1 MEKDFKFAVEDIQRI
16 NLSEYEDDEF
26 AVAKMGYLST
36 KPNSHGLKISEK
48 VLRESASTV
57 LNKWLVADMTGI
69 VDAGTH
75 TKEEKIVGRIPKEQD
90 VEFVYD
96 DDGYLRAYVD
106 VVISKIY
113 AKDFCKI
120 FEEENNRA
128 VSVEMRVLSNE
139 DDESIV
145 ESFKIV
151 GVTTLG
157 KQIRPSCPDSDIEF
171 TRFSEEEADKFFAK
185 VHNNSLTALKK
196 FVEER
201 KESMAEQ
208 EKLVSHP
215 IDTSKEAM
223 YDGEWDGQ
231 KAKQDLVK
239 EKNFK
244 TLAPKVCMKLEPGW
258 EDHEVT
264 KLGYPVMMLH
274 SGKWVY
280 STKGLAS
287 ALGYAKKEDETEVIN
302 KVEKIYKKLGLDSDR
317 KEDDAKMAEIE
328 FAAVDIG
335 DMWGKMWDALH
346 ARYPDGDWGSVYR
359 IDGIYE
365 EDNKKFAV
373 IHHKDED
380 TKYRL
385 DFSLTEEGLTLADE
399 IVKVELEIIETDEVK
414 KFAEPENAEKYT
426 KFEIEGRKAWAKVI
440 KKVQDHEGDSA
451 YVDSIEDDHI
461 IYTKDDVRYR
471 VEADV
476 KVDKDDK
483 SVDAD
488 IKWGTVKKD
497 KNQKMAEMTPEEMAE
512 KIGELQKN
520 IEDRD
525 NIIMEKDKK
534 MGEMEA
540 ELSELREYKAACEK
554 KELATSVESI
564 MAEVKDCMAEDKYN
578 EFRNEGLTCKM
589 SELDAWAKKVK
600 AFCFENGKVPKNSK
614 KHGDV
619 FSFAAP
625 AENNQKPMNVWDRL
639 KNL

>member
-1 MEKDFKFAVEDIQRI
+1 MEKNFSFAVEDIQRI

-139 DDESIV
+139 DDENLV

-171 TRFSEEEADKFFAK
+171 TRFSEEDADKFFAK
-185 VHNNSLTALKK
+185 VHNNSLTVLKK

-201 KESMAEQ
+201 KESMAD
-208 EKLVSHP
+208 KTYK
-215 IDTSKEAM
+215 IDKSKDAMSESPWGDVDKTELRNKIMEAKNKSTLI
-223 YDGEWDGQ
+223 
-231 KAKQDLVK
+231 KAVYMLIED
-239 EKNFK
+239 
-244 TLAPKVCMKLEPGW
+244 GW
-258 EDHEVT
+258 EDAPSE
-264 KLGYPVMMLH
+264 KLKYPVMQFKGDTL
-274 SGKWVY
+274 VY
-280 STKGLAS
+280 NRYGLSS
-287 ALGYAKKEDETEVIN
+287 ALAYAEKEGESSVVS
-302 KVEKIYKKLGLDSDR
+302 KVESIYKKLGLG
-317 KEDDAKMAEIE
+317 KEEDAKMAEIA

-335 DMWGKMWDALH
+335 DMWGKVFDALH
-346 ARYPDGDWGSVYR
+346 DRYPDGDWGSVYR

-365 EDNKKFAV
+365 ESNKKFAI
-373 IHHKDED
+373 IHRKDED

-385 DFSLTEEGLTLADE
+385 DFSLTEEGLTLSDE
-399 IVKVELEIIETDEVK
+399 IVKVELEIIETDDVK
-414 KFAEPENAEKYT
+414 KFAEPEGAEKYK
-426 KFEIEGRKAWAKVI
+426 KFE
-440 KKVQDHEGDSA
+440 DDDS
-451 YVDSIEDDHI
+451 DDEDD
-461 IYTKDDVRYR
+461 
-471 VEADV
+471 E
-476 KVDKDDK
+476 DKEEKMSEEDMMAKISDLQK
-483 SVDAD
+483 SV
-488 IKWGTVKKD
+488 
-497 KNQKMAEMTPEEMAE
+497 
-512 KIGELQKN
+512 
-520 IEDRD
+520 EDRD

-534 MGEMEA
+534 IGEMEA

-564 MAEVKDCMAEDKYN
+564 MAEVKDCMSEDKYK
-578 EFRNEGLTCKM
+578 EFRDEGLTCKM
-589 SELDAWAKKVK
+589 SELDAWSNKVK
-600 AFCFENGKVPKNSK
+600 AFCFENGKIGKTTKKND
-614 KHGDV
+614 GI

>member
-1 MEKDFKFAVEDIQRI
+1 MEKDFKFAVENIQRL
-16 NLSEYEDDEF
+16 NVEEYDENEYC
-26 AVAKMGYLST
+26 VARMKFLST
-36 KPNSHGLKISEK
+36 RPNSHGLKFSEE
-48 VLRESASTV
+48 VLRRDAKTV
-57 LNKWLVADMTGI
+57 LGTWIVAEMLAGDFLTHTPAESIIGI
-69 VDAGTH
+69 V
-75 TKEEKIVGRIPKEQD
+75 PKDQD
-90 VEFVYD
+90 VEFVEA
-96 DDGYLRAYVD
+96 DDGYLDAYVD
-106 VVISKIY
+106 VVLSKRY
-113 AKDFCKI
+113 AKDAYDVFVKD
-120 FEEENNRA
+120 NDRS
-128 VSVEMRVLSNE
+128 VSIEFNYSHPE
-139 DDESIV
+139 DDEYEV
-145 ESFKIV
+145 ESFVIR
-151 GVTTLG
+151 GTTILG
-157 KQIRPSCPDSDIEF
+157 KTINPSVPTANITV

-231 KAKQDLVK
+231 KVKQELVK

-258 EDHEVT
+258 EDREVN

-274 SGKWVY
+274 NGKWVY

-317 KEDDAKMAEIE
+317 KEDDAKMAEID

-346 ARYPDGDWGSVYR
+346 AKYPDGDWGSVYR

-365 EDNKKFAV
+365 EDNKKFAI

-380 TKYRL
+380 SKYRL

-399 IVKVELEIIETDEVK
+399 IVKVQTEFIETDDVK
-414 KFAEPENAEKYT
+414 KFAEPEDVEKYK
-426 KFEIEGRKAWAKVI
+426 KFE
-440 KKVQDHEGDSA
+440 DDDSDDDDA
-451 YVDSIEDDHI
+451 DDDKEDD
-461 IYTKDDVRYR
+461 
-471 VEADV
+471 VEMSADEM
-476 KVDKDDK
+476 K
-483 SVDAD
+483 
-488 IKWGTVKKD
+488 
-497 KNQKMAEMTPEEMAE
+497 AEMAKMKSE
-512 KIGELQKN
+512 

-564 MAEVKDCMAEDKYN
+564 MAEVKDCMAEDKYK
-578 EFRNEGLTCKM
+578 EFRDEGLTCKM
-589 SELDAWAKKVK
+589 SELDAWSNKVK

-625 AENNQKPMNVWDRL
+625 VENNQKPMNVWDRL

>member
-57 LNKWLVADMTGI
+57 LNKWLVADMTRI

-75 TKEEKIVGRIPKEQD
+75 TKEQKIVGRIPKEQD

-106 VVISKIY
+106 VVVSKIY

-139 DDESIV
+139 DDENLV

-171 TRFSEEEADKFFAK
+171 TRFSQEEADKFFAK
-185 VHNNSLTALKK
+185 VHNNSLTVLKK

-201 KESMAEQ
+201 KESMAEG
-208 EKLVSHP
+208 KTYK
-215 IDTSKEAM
+215 IDKSKDAMSDTPWQDIDKTELRNKIMEAKN
-223 YDGEWDGQ
+223 
-231 KAKQDLVK
+231 KATLVK
-239 EKNFK
+239 SVYLLVE
-244 TLAPKVCMKLEPGW
+244 EGW
-258 EDHEVT
+258 EDAPSE
-264 KLGYPVMMLH
+264 KLKYPVMEIK
-274 SGKWVY
+274 GDKVVY
-280 STKGLAS
+280 NRNALAS
-287 ALGYAKKEDETEVIN
+287 ALGYAKKENEESVVS
-302 KVEKIYKKLGLDSDR
+302 KVEAIYKKLGLG

-335 DMWGKMWDALH
+335 DMWGRVFDALH
-346 ARYPDGDWGSVYR
+346 DRYPDGDWGSVYR

-365 EDNKKFAV
+365 QDNKKFAI
-373 IHHKDED
+373 IHRKDED
-380 TKYRL
+380 VKYRL

-399 IVKVELEIIETDEVK
+399 IVKVEMEIVETDDIK
-414 KFAEPENAEKYT
+414 KFAEPEGAEKYT
-426 KFEIEGRKAWAKVI
+426 QFEIEGRKAWAKVI
-440 KKVQDHEGDSA
+440 KKVQNHEGDGA
-451 YVDSIEDDHI
+451 YVDSIEDNHI

-483 SVDAD
+483 SIDAD
-488 IKWGTVKKD
+488 IKWDTVKKD
-497 KNQKMAEMTPEEMAE
+497 KDQKMAEMTPEEMVE
-512 KIGELQKN
+512 KIGKLQKN
-520 IEDRD
+520 IEERD

-534 MGEMEA
+534 MEEMEK
-540 ELSELREYKAACEK
+540 ELTELREYKNACMEK
-554 KELATSVESI
+554 EKACSVESV
-564 MAEVKDCMAEDKYN
+564 MDEVKDFVNDEQFKSLREEGMAC
-578 EFRNEGLTCKM
+578 EF
-589 SELDAWAKKVK
+589 SQIDAWSNKVK
-600 AFCFENGKVPKNSK
+600 AIGFESGKKSTK
-614 KHGDV
+614 KQSNIM
-619 FSFAAP
+619 SFAAP
-625 AENNQKPMNVWDRL
+625 VENKRNQSGSVWGRL
-639 KNL
+639 